1 MVFFVFNF
9 IPFSPL
15 EGFKVITII
24 SNMFKC
30 HFYLYFQMKLSLTK
44 LSDNLE
50 HQISHADMYSKQAN
64 GEG

>member
-1 MVFFVFNF
+1 
-9 IPFSPL
+9 
-15 EGFKVITII
+15 
-24 SNMFKC
+24 MFKC